1 MVRISKNQK
10 KILEI
15 LAIKPDMTT
24 KEIAEMVFGKLI
36 EYKTKEYSSIHR
48 SLISLE
54 KQGLIKRVQVK
65 INEKV
70 GNLNDELKQE
80 TDEKR
85 REELTKRQGNLNT
98 YLDKIT
104 TQIDNLEKGIK
115 IQQPWQTTQ
124 TQGQNLPPGTVLGPD
139 GQLVSSI

>member
-15 LAIKPDMTT
+15 LNIKQDMTT

-54 KQGLIKRVQVK
+54 REGLIKRVQVK
-65 INEKV
+65 
-70 GNLNDELKQE
+70 LMWQLK
-80 TDEKR
+80 KA
-85 REELTKRQGNLNT
+85 N
-98 YLDKIT
+98 
-104 TQIDNLEKGIK
+104 
-115 IQQPWQTTQ
+115 
-124 TQGQNLPPGTVLGPD
+124 
-139 GQLVSSI
+139 

>member
-15 LAIKPDMTT
+15 LNIKQDMTT

-54 KQGLIKRVQVK
+54 REGLIKRVQVK
-65 INEKV
+65 LIWQ
-70 GNLNDELKQE
+70 LKKKTIK
-80 TDEKR
+80 TD
-85 REELTKRQGNLNT
+85 
-98 YLDKIT
+98 
-104 TQIDNLEKGIK
+104 
-115 IQQPWQTTQ
+115 
-124 TQGQNLPPGTVLGPD
+124 
-139 GQLVSSI
+139 

>member
-15 LAIKPDMTT
+15 LNIKQDMTT

-54 KQGLIKRVQVK
+54 REGLIKRVQVK
-65 INEKV
+65 
-70 GNLNDELKQE
+70 LMWQLKKKPTK
-80 TDEKR
+80 TD
-85 REELTKRQGNLNT
+85 
-98 YLDKIT
+98 
-104 TQIDNLEKGIK
+104 
-115 IQQPWQTTQ
+115 
-124 TQGQNLPPGTVLGPD
+124 
-139 GQLVSSI
+139 

>member
-15 LAIKPDMTT
+15 LNIKQDMTT

-54 KQGLIKRVQVK
+54 REGLIKRVQVK
-65 INEKV
+65 LIWQ
-70 GNLNDELKQE
+70 LK
-80 TDEKR
+80 KA
-85 REELTKRQGNLNT
+85 N
-98 YLDKIT
+98 
-104 TQIDNLEKGIK
+104 
-115 IQQPWQTTQ
+115 
-124 TQGQNLPPGTVLGPD
+124 
-139 GQLVSSI
+139 